1 MIYFRIEPKAVE
13 FEVTNCD
20 INNIIMKK
28 LLFNAKLQEKG
39 RIILFFTSY
48 NNDKVLFEY
57 NR

>member
-28 LLFNAKLQEKG
+28 LLLHIKGKYSNNA
-39 RIILFFTSY
+39 
-48 NNDKVLFEY
+48 
-57 NR
+57 